1 MPCLPRYRDNAGIL
15 QMHTPYVSSFS
26 LDEGCITMYNCVT
39 RVLAGHI
46 RVLPADAA
54 GRVIRTVFRYAV
66 SVPAPDR
73 AAALAAFH

>member
-1 MPCLPRYRDNAGIL
+1 
-15 QMHTPYVSSFS
+15 
-26 LDEGCITMYNCVT
+26 MYNCVT